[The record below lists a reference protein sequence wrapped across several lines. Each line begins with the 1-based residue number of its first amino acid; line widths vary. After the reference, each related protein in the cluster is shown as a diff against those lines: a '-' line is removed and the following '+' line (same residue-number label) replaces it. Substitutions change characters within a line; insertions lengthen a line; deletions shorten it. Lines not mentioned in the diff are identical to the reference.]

1 MRARG
6 MGDTLAAAGLRV
18 AFATLG
24 RLAPGAAGELARQL
38 FFSPPRARRTPALP
52 AGADDLRVEAG
63 GQAIAGWRCG
73 EGPAVLLMH
82 GWGGSSA
89 QLARLAPPLLQRG
102 FSVVALDAPGHG
114 RSPGRLSAL
123 PQFARALRAVAE
135 RAGPVHAIVG
145 HSFGAA
151 AAALAVAD
159 GLRADRLVLVAAA
172 ADPARWARMFADH
185 FHVPAPAMARMRR
198 NTEEWLRFSWS
209 DLHLSHLLEAYRGPV
224 LFVHDRDDRETGWS
238 DVFDV
243 AQRVA
248 GAQLLLTEG
257 LGHRRILA
265 HPRVASAIAE
275 FAAGGR
281 TDAAQGIPR
290 APLCATAAC
299 GRPALRGHA
308 LCGGCALD
316 HELFERG
323 AGRWAEPALTAGG

>member
-89 QLARLAPPLLQRG
+89 QMARLAPPLLQRG
-102 FSVVALDAPGHG
+102 FSVVALDAPAHG

-123 PQFARALRAVAE
+123 PQFARALRAVAGV
-135 RAGPVHAIVG
+135 AGPVHAVVG

-159 GLRADRLVLVAAA
+159 GLQVDRLVLVAAA
-172 ADPARWARMFADH
+172 ADLARWARQFADH
-185 FHVPAPAMARMRR
+185 FHVPAPAMASMRR
-198 NTEEWLRFSWS
+198 NTEAWLRFRWS
-209 DLHLSHLLEAYRGPV
+209 DLHLAHLLEGYRGQA

-238 DVFDV
+238 EAFDV
-243 AQRVA
+243 AQRLP
-248 GAQLLLTEG
+248 GARTLLTEG

-265 HPRVASAIAE
+265 HPRVGAAIAE
-275 FAAGGR
+275 FAAGGLTGR
-281 TDAAQGIPR
+281 IEGVPL
-290 APLCATAAC
+290 APLCGSPAC
-299 GRPALRGHA
+299 GRPALRGQA

-316 HELFERG
+316 HDLFERG
-323 AGRWAEPALTAGG
+323 GARWAAPVLG